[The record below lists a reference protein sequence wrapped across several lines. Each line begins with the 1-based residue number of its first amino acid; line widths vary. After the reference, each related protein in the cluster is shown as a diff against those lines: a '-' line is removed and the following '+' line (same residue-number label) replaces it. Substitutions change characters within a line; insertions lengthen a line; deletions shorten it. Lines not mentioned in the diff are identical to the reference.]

1 MKITGFLSVSICVK
15 DCYHCN
21 LQILVCQG
29 KQTKEMKN
37 YYDGVFIIE
46 KETKIHKKFSKSKEN
61 VNLFQRVQ
69 LIQKYTV
76 NNFDTRGELSLM
88 RIL

>member
-1 MKITGFLSVSICVK
+1 
-15 DCYHCN
+15 
-21 LQILVCQG
+21 
-29 KQTKEMKN
+29 MKN

-46 KETKIHKKFSKSKEN
+46 KETKIHKKFSKNKEN

-76 NNFDTRGELSLM
+76 HNFDTRGELSLM